1 MKGCFIMKKILI
13 IEDDRN
19 LLNELREFLE
29 NRGYEVSSVD
39 NFLRASDFA
48 LKKRPDLVILDINL
62 PGISGFDICRAIKE
76 KSNIPVLMLTSRIG
90 IEDEIKGLE
99 IGADEYLAKPVDT
112 RMLILRME
120 KLLNLFNHFQDIISV
135 GDLSLELSTSKL
147 SYKDTYLILPQTEAD
162 IIKKLMEAFP
172 EIVSKDD
179 LLKAVWS
186 TIYIDE
192 NILQVNITRL
202 RKKLKNLG
210 PYNIFNKRGYG
221 YGLGE
226 ADE

>member
-1 MKGCFIMKKILI
+1 MKKILI

-29 NRGYEVSSVD
+29 RNGYQVESVD
-39 NFLRASDFA
+39 NFLIASQIA
-48 LKKRPDLVILDINL
+48 LEMRPDLVILDINL
-62 PGISGFDICRAIKE
+62 PGISGFDICKEIKE
-76 KSNIPVLMLTSRIG
+76 KSNTPVLMLTSRVG

-112 RMLILRME
+112 RRLILRME
-120 KLLNLFNHFQDIISV
+120 KLLDLFDHFQDIISV
-135 GDLSLELSTSKL
+135 GDLSLELSTCKL
-147 SYKDTYLILPQTEAD
+147 SYKEAYLILPQTEAN
-162 IIKKLMEAFP
+162 IIKKLMESYP
-172 EIVSKDD
+172 QIVTKDE
-179 LLKAVWS
+179 LLMAVWS

-210 PYNIFNKRGYG
+210 PYNIYNKRGQG

-226 ADE
+226 IDD

>member
-1 MKGCFIMKKILI
+1 MKKILI

-19 LLNELREFLE
+19 LLNELRDFLE
-29 NRGYEVSSVD
+29 NKGYEVASVD
-39 NFLRASDFA
+39 NFLKASESA
-48 LKKRPDLVILDINL
+48 LEMRPDLVILDINL
-62 PGISGFDICRAIKE
+62 PGISGFDICREIKE
-76 KSNIPVLMLTSRIG
+76 KSNIPVLMLTSRVG

-112 RMLILRME
+112 RRLILRME
-120 KLLNLFNHFQDIISV
+120 KLLDLFDHFQDIISI
-135 GDLSLELSTSKL
+135 GDLSLELSTCKL
-147 SYKDTYLILPQTEAD
+147 TYKEAYLILPQTEAD
-162 IIKKLMEAFP
+162 IIKKLMESYP
-172 EIVSKDD
+172 EIVTKDD

-210 PYNIFNKRGYG
+210 PYNIYNKRGQG

-226 ADE
+226 IDE

>member
-1 MKGCFIMKKILI
+1 MKKILI

-29 NRGYEVSSVD
+29 NNGYEVASVD
-39 NFLRASDFA
+39 NFLKASETA
-48 LKKRPDLVILDINL
+48 LEMRPDLVILDINL
-62 PGISGFDICRAIKE
+62 PGISGFDICREIKE
-76 KSNIPVLMLTSRIG
+76 KSNIPVLMLTSRVG

-112 RMLILRME
+112 RRLILRME
-120 KLLNLFNHFQDIISV
+120 KLLDLFDHFQDIISV
-135 GDLSLELSTSKL
+135 GDLSLELSTCKL
-147 SYKDTYLILPQTEAD
+147 TYKEAYLILPQTEAD
-162 IIKKLMEAFP
+162 IIKKLMESFP
-172 EIVSKDD
+172 EIVTKDD

-210 PYNIFNKRGYG
+210 PYNIYNKRGQG

-226 ADE
+226 IDE

>member
-1 MKGCFIMKKILI
+1 MKGYLIMKKILI

-19 LLNELREFLE
+19 LLNELRDFLE
-29 NRGYEVSSVD
+29 NKGYEVASVD
-39 NFLRASDFA
+39 NFLKASEIA
-48 LKKRPDLVILDINL
+48 LEMRPDLVILDINL
-62 PGISGFDICRAIKE
+62 PGISGFDICREIKE
-76 KSNIPVLMLTSRIG
+76 KSNIPVLMLTSRVG

-112 RMLILRME
+112 RRLILRME
-120 KLLNLFNHFQDIISV
+120 KLLDLFDHFQDIISV
-135 GDLSLELSTSKL
+135 GDLSLELSTCKL
-147 SYKDTYLILPQTEAD
+147 TYKEAYLILPQTEAD
-162 IIKKLMEAFP
+162 IIKKLMESFP

-210 PYNIFNKRGYG
+210 PYYIYNKRGQG

-226 ADE
+226 IDE

>member
-1 MKGCFIMKKILI
+1 MKKILI

-19 LLNELREFLE
+19 LLNELRDFLE
-29 NRGYEVSSVD
+29 NKGYEVASVD
-39 NFLRASDFA
+39 NFLKASEIA
-48 LKKRPDLVILDINL
+48 LEMRPDLVILDINL
-62 PGISGFDICRAIKE
+62 PGISGFDICREIKE
-76 KSNIPVLMLTSRIG
+76 KSNIPVLMLTSRVG

-112 RMLILRME
+112 RRLILRME
-120 KLLNLFNHFQDIISV
+120 KLLDLFDHFQDIISV
-135 GDLSLELSTSKL
+135 GDLSLELSTCKL
-147 SYKDTYLILPQTEAD
+147 TYKEAYLILPQTEAD
-162 IIKKLMEAFP
+162 IIKKLMESFP

-210 PYNIFNKRGYG
+210 PYYIYNKRGQG

-226 ADE
+226 IDE

>member
-1 MKGCFIMKKILI
+1 MKKILI

-19 LLNELREFLE
+19 LLKELMEFLE
-29 NRGYEVSSVD
+29 NKGYEAISVE
-39 NFLRASDFA
+39 NFLKASTKV
-48 LKKRPDLVILDINL
+48 LEIKPDLVILDINL
-62 PGISGFDICRAIKE
+62 PGISGFDICREIKE
-76 KSNIPVLMLTSRIG
+76 KSNIPVLMLTSRVG

-120 KLLNLFNHFQDIISV
+120 KLLDLFGHFQDIISV
-135 GDLSLELSTSKL
+135 NDLNLEISTSKL
-147 SYKDTYLILPQTEAD
+147 SYKDSYLILPQTEAD
-162 IIKKLMEAFP
+162 IIKKLMESYP
-172 EIVSKDD
+172 EIVSKDE

-202 RKKLKNLG
+202 RKKLSKLG
-210 PYNIFNKRGYG
+210 PYNIYNKRGKG

-226 ADE
+226 IDD

>member
-1 MKGCFIMKKILI
+1 MKKILI

-29 NRGYEVSSVD
+29 NKGYEVASVD
-39 NFLRASDFA
+39 NFLKANDFA
-48 LKKRPDLVILDINL
+48 LEMRPDLVILDINL
-62 PGISGFDICRAIKE
+62 PGISGFDICREIKA
-76 KSNIPVLMLTSRIG
+76 KSNIPVLMLTSRVG
-90 IEDEIKGLE
+90 IEDEIRGLE

-112 RMLILRME
+112 RRLILRME
-120 KLLNLFNHFQDIISV
+120 KLLDLFDHFQDIISV
-135 GDLSLELSTSKL
+135 GNLSLELSTCKL
-147 SYKDTYLILPQTEAD
+147 SYKEAYLILPQTEAD
-162 IIKKLMEAFP
+162 IIKKLMESYP
-172 EIVSKDD
+172 EIVTKDD

-210 PYNIFNKRGYG
+210 PYNIYNKRGQG

-226 ADE
+226 IDE

>member
-1 MKGCFIMKKILI
+1 MKGYFIMKKILI

-39 NFLRASDFA
+39 NFLRASEIA
-48 LKKRPDLVILDINL
+48 LEKRPDLVILDINL

-162 IIKKLMEAFP
+162 IIKKLMEAYP

-179 LLKAVWS
+179 LLEAVWS

>member
-1 MKGCFIMKKILI
+1 MKKILI

-19 LLNELREFLE
+19 LLNELRDFLE
-29 NRGYEVSSVD
+29 NKGYEVASVD
-39 NFLRASDFA
+39 NFLKANDIA
-48 LKKRPDLVILDINL
+48 LEMRPDLVILDINL
-62 PGISGFDICRAIKE
+62 PGISGFDICREIKE
-76 KSNIPVLMLTSRIG
+76 KSNIPVLMLTSRVG
-90 IEDEIKGLE
+90 IEDEIRGLE

-112 RMLILRME
+112 RRLILRME
-120 KLLNLFNHFQDIISV
+120 KLLDLFDHFQDIISV
-135 GDLSLELSTSKL
+135 GDLSLELSTCKL
-147 SYKDTYLILPQTEAD
+147 TYKEAYLILPQTEAD
-162 IIKKLMEAFP
+162 IIKKLMESFP
-172 EIVSKDD
+172 EIVTKDD

-210 PYNIFNKRGYG
+210 PYNIYNKRGQG

-226 ADE
+226 IDE

>member
-1 MKGCFIMKKILI
+1 MKKILI

-29 NRGYEVSSVD
+29 NNGYEVASVD
-39 NFLRASDFA
+39 NFLIANEIA
-48 LKKRPDLVILDINL
+48 LEMRPDIVILDINL
-62 PGISGFDICRAIKE
+62 PGISGFDICKEIKE
-76 KSNIPVLMLTSRIG
+76 KSNIPILMLTSRVG
-90 IEDEIKGLE
+90 IEDEIRGLE

-112 RMLILRME
+112 RRLILRME
-120 KLLNLFNHFQDIISV
+120 KLLDLFDHFQDIISV
-135 GDLSLELSTSKL
+135 GDLSLELSTCKL
-147 SYKDTYLILPQTEAD
+147 SYKEAYLILPQTEAD
-162 IIKKLMEAFP
+162 IIKKLMESYP
-172 EIVSKDD
+172 EIVTKDD

-210 PYNIFNKRGYG
+210 PYNIYNKRGQG

-226 ADE
+226 IDE

>member
-1 MKGCFIMKKILI
+1 MKKILI

-29 NRGYEVSSVD
+29 NKGYEVASVD
-39 NFLRASDFA
+39 NFLKANDLA
-48 LKKRPDLVILDINL
+48 IEMRPDLVILDINL
-62 PGISGFDICRAIKE
+62 PGISGFDICREIKA
-76 KSNIPVLMLTSRIG
+76 KSNIPVLMLTSRVG
-90 IEDEIKGLE
+90 IEDEIRGLE

-112 RMLILRME
+112 RRLILRME
-120 KLLNLFNHFQDIISV
+120 KLLDLFDHFQDIISV
-135 GDLSLELSTSKL
+135 GDLSLELSTCKL
-147 SYKDTYLILPQTEAD
+147 SYKEAYLILPQTEAD
-162 IIKKLMEAFP
+162 IIKKLMESYP
-172 EIVSKDD
+172 EIVTKDD

-210 PYNIFNKRGYG
+210 PYNIYNKRGQG

-226 ADE
+226 IDE

>member
-1 MKGCFIMKKILI
+1 MKKILI

-19 LLNELREFLE
+19 LLNELRDFLE
-29 NRGYEVSSVD
+29 NKGYEVASVD
-39 NFLRASDFA
+39 NFLKASESA
-48 LKKRPDLVILDINL
+48 LEMRPDLVILDINL
-62 PGISGFDICRAIKE
+62 PGISGFDICREIKE
-76 KSNIPVLMLTSRIG
+76 KSNIPVLMLTSRVG

-112 RMLILRME
+112 RRLILRME
-120 KLLNLFNHFQDIISV
+120 KLLDLFDHFQDIISV
-135 GDLSLELSTSKL
+135 GDLSLELSTCKL
-147 SYKDTYLILPQTEAD
+147 TYKEAYLILPQTEAD
-162 IIKKLMEAFP
+162 IIKKLMESYP
-172 EIVSKDD
+172 EIVTKDD

-210 PYNIFNKRGYG
+210 PYNIYNKRGQG

-226 ADE
+226 MDE

>member
-1 MKGCFIMKKILI
+1 MKKILI

-19 LLNELREFLE
+19 LLNELRDFLE
-29 NRGYEVSSVD
+29 NKGYEVASVD
-39 NFLRASDFA
+39 NFLKANDFA
-48 LKKRPDLVILDINL
+48 LKMRPDLVILDINL
-62 PGISGFDICRAIKE
+62 PGISGFDICREIKE
-76 KSNIPVLMLTSRIG
+76 KSNIPVLMLTSRVG

-112 RMLILRME
+112 RRLILRME
-120 KLLNLFNHFQDIISV
+120 KLLDLFDHFQDIISV
-135 GDLSLELSTSKL
+135 GDLSLELSTCKL
-147 SYKDTYLILPQTEAD
+147 SYKEAYLILPQTEAD
-162 IIKKLMEAFP
+162 IIKKLMESFP
-172 EIVSKDD
+172 DIVAKDD
-179 LLKAVWS
+179 LLMAVWS

-210 PYNIFNKRGYG
+210 PYNIYNKRGQG

-226 ADE
+226 IDE

>member
-1 MKGCFIMKKILI
+1 MKGYFIMKKILI

-19 LLNELREFLE
+19 LLNELIEFLE
-29 NRGYEVSSVD
+29 NRGYEVESVD
-39 NFLRASDFA
+39 NFLRASE
-48 LKKRPDLVILDINL
+48 LVLEKRPDLVILDINL

-135 GDLSLELSTSKL
+135 GELSLELSTSKL

-162 IIKKLMEAFP
+162 IIKKLMEAYP

-179 LLKAVWS
+179 LLEAVWS

-210 PYNIFNKRGYG
+210 PYNIFNKRGQG

-226 ADE
+226 ANE

>member
-1 MKGCFIMKKILI
+1 MKKII
-13 IEDDRN
+13 IVEDDRN
-19 LLNELREFLE
+19 LLNELKEFLE
-29 NRGYEVSSVD
+29 KRNYDVAGVN
-39 NFLRASDFA
+39 NFLLADQII
-48 LKKRPDLVILDINL
+48 LDNKPDLVILDINL
-62 PGISGFDICRAIKE
+62 PGISGFDICRAVKE
-76 KSNIPVLMLTSRIG
+76 KSNIPVLMLTSRVG
-90 IEDEIKGLE
+90 IEDEIKGLS

-112 RMLILRME
+112 RRLILRME
-120 KLLNLFNHFQDIISV
+120 KLLDLFDHFQDQISV
-135 GDLSLELSTSKL
+135 GDLYLDLSTSKL
-147 SYKDTYLILPQTEAD
+147 SYRDSYLILPQTEAD
-162 IIKKLMEAFP
+162 IIKKLMEAYP

-179 LLKAVWS
+179 LLQAVWS

-210 PYNIFNKRGYG
+210 PYNIYNKRGKG

>member
-1 MKGCFIMKKILI
+1 MKKILI

-19 LLNELREFLE
+19 LQRELMEFLG
-29 NRGYEVSSVD
+29 NKGYEVLSVE
-39 NFLRASDFA
+39 NFLKASKMA
-48 LKKRPDLVILDINL
+48 LEVRPDLVILDINL
-62 PGISGFDICRAIKE
+62 PGISGFDICRDIKD
-76 KSNIPVLMLTSRIG
+76 KSNIPVLMLTSRVG

-112 RMLILRME
+112 RRLILRME
-120 KLLNLFNHFQDIISV
+120 KLLDLFDHFQDIISV
-135 GDLSLELSTSKL
+135 GDLKLEISTSKL
-147 SYKDTYLILPQTEAD
+147 SYRDAYLILPQTEAD
-162 IIKKLMEAFP
+162 IIKKLMESYP

-179 LLKAVWS
+179 LLEAVWS

-202 RKKLKNLG
+202 RKKLTKLG
-210 PYNIFNKRGYG
+210 PYNIYNKRGQG

-226 ADE
+226 INE

>member
-1 MKGCFIMKKILI
+1 MKGYLIMKKILI

-19 LLNELREFLE
+19 LLNELRDFLE
-29 NRGYEVSSVD
+29 NKGYEVASVD
-39 NFLRASDFA
+39 NFLKSSEIA
-48 LKKRPDLVILDINL
+48 LEMRPDLVILDINL
-62 PGISGFDICRAIKE
+62 PGISGFDICREIKE
-76 KSNIPVLMLTSRIG
+76 KSNIPVLMLTSRVG

-112 RMLILRME
+112 RRLILRME
-120 KLLNLFNHFQDIISV
+120 KLLDLFDHFQDIISV
-135 GDLSLELSTSKL
+135 GDLSLELSTCKL
-147 SYKDTYLILPQTEAD
+147 TYKEAYLILPQTEAD
-162 IIKKLMEAFP
+162 IIKKLMESFP
-172 EIVSKDD
+172 EIVTKDD

-210 PYNIFNKRGYG
+210 PYNIYNKRGQG

-226 ADE
+226 IDE

>member
-1 MKGCFIMKKILI
+1 MKKILI

-39 NFLRASDFA
+39 NFLRASEFA

-62 PGISGFDICRAIKE
+62 PGISGFDICRDIKE

-162 IIKKLMEAFP
+162 IIKKLMEAYP
-172 EIVSKDD
+172 EIVTKDD
-179 LLKAVWS
+179 LLEAVWS

-210 PYNIFNKRGYG
+210 PYNIYNKRGQG

-226 ADE
+226 SDE

>member
-1 MKGCFIMKKILI
+1 MKKILI

-29 NRGYEVSSVD
+29 NKGYEVETVN
-39 NFLRASDFA
+39 NFLKASELA
-48 LKKRPDLVILDINL
+48 LEMRPDLVILDINL
-62 PGISGFDICRAIKE
+62 PGISGFDICREIKE
-76 KSNIPVLMLTSRIG
+76 KSNIPVLMLTSRVG

-112 RMLILRME
+112 RRLILRME
-120 KLLNLFNHFQDIISV
+120 KLLDLFDHFQDIISV

-147 SYKDTYLILPQTEAD
+147 SYNETYLILPQTEAD
-162 IIKKLMEAFP
+162 IVKKLMESYP
-172 EIVSKDD
+172 EIVTKDD
-179 LLKAVWS
+179 LLMAVWS

-202 RKKLKNLG
+202 RKKLKNLS
-210 PYNIFNKRGYG
+210 PYNIYNKRGKG

-226 ADE
+226 IDD

>member
-1 MKGCFIMKKILI
+1 MKKILI

-179 LLKAVWS
+179 LLEAVWS

>member
-1 MKGCFIMKKILI
+1 MKGYFIMKKILI

-19 LLNELREFLE
+19 LLNELKEFLG
-29 NRGYEVSSVD
+29 NREYEVSSVD

-120 KLLNLFNHFQDIISV
+120 KLLNLFNYFQDIISV
-135 GDLSLELSTSKL
+135 GELSLELSTSKL

-162 IIKKLMEAFP
+162 IIKKLMEAYP

-179 LLKAVWS
+179 LLEAVWS

-210 PYNIFNKRGYG
+210 HYNIFNKRGYG
-221 YGLGE
+221 YGIGE

>member
-1 MKGCFIMKKILI
+1 MKKILI

-29 NRGYEVSSVD
+29 RNGYQVESVD
-39 NFLRASDFA
+39 NFLIASQIA
-48 LKKRPDLVILDINL
+48 LEMRPDLVILDINL
-62 PGISGFDICRAIKE
+62 PGISGFDICRKIKE
-76 KSNIPVLMLTSRIG
+76 KSNIPVLMLTSRVG
-90 IEDEIKGLE
+90 IEDEIRGLE

-112 RMLILRME
+112 RRLILRME
-120 KLLNLFNHFQDIISV
+120 KLLDLFDHFQDIISV
-135 GDLSLELSTSKL
+135 GYLSLELSTCKL
-147 SYKDTYLILPQTEAD
+147 SYKEAYLILPQTEAD
-162 IIKKLMEAFP
+162 IIKKLMESYP
-172 EIVSKDD
+172 QIVTKDE
-179 LLKAVWS
+179 LLMAVWS

-210 PYNIFNKRGYG
+210 PYNIYNKRGQG

-226 ADE
+226 IDD

>member
-1 MKGCFIMKKILI
+1 MKGYFIMKKILI

-19 LLNELREFLE
+19 LLNELIEFLE
-29 NRGYEVSSVD
+29 NRGYEVESVD
-39 NFLRASDFA
+39 NFLRASE
-48 LKKRPDLVILDINL
+48 LVLEKRPDLVILDINL

-135 GDLSLELSTSKL
+135 GELSLELSTSKL

-162 IIKKLMEAFP
+162 IIKKLMEAYP

-179 LLKAVWS
+179 LLEAVWS

-210 PYNIFNKRGYG
+210 PYNIFNKRGQG

>member
-1 MKGCFIMKKILI
+1 MKGYLIMKKILI

-29 NRGYEVSSVD
+29 NMGYEVASVD
-39 NFLRASDFA
+39 NFLKANDLA
-48 LKKRPDLVILDINL
+48 LKMRPDLVILDINL
-62 PGISGFDICRAIKE
+62 PGISGFDICREIKE
-76 KSNIPVLMLTSRIG
+76 KSNIPVLMLTSRVG

-112 RMLILRME
+112 RRLILRME
-120 KLLNLFNHFQDIISV
+120 KLLDLFDHFQDIISV
-135 GDLSLELSTSKL
+135 GDLSLELSTCKL
-147 SYKDTYLILPQTEAD
+147 TYKEAYLILPQTEAD
-162 IIKKLMEAFP
+162 IIKKLMESYP
-172 EIVSKDD
+172 EIVTKDD

-210 PYNIFNKRGYG
+210 PYNIYNKRGQG

-226 ADE
+226 IDE

>member
-1 MKGCFIMKKILI
+1 MKGYLIMKKILI

-29 NRGYEVSSVD
+29 NMGYEVASVD
-39 NFLRASDFA
+39 NFLKANDLA
-48 LKKRPDLVILDINL
+48 LKMRPDLVILDINL
-62 PGISGFDICRAIKE
+62 PGISGFDICREIKE
-76 KSNIPVLMLTSRIG
+76 KSNIPVLMLTSRVG

-112 RMLILRME
+112 RRLILRME
-120 KLLNLFNHFQDIISV
+120 KLLDLFDHFQDIISV
-135 GDLSLELSTSKL
+135 GDLSLELSTCKL
-147 SYKDTYLILPQTEAD
+147 TYKEAYLILPQTEAD
-162 IIKKLMEAFP
+162 IIKKLMESYP
-172 EIVSKDD
+172 EIVTKDD

-192 NILQVNITRL
+192 NILQVNITML

-210 PYNIFNKRGYG
+210 PYNIYNKRGQG

-226 ADE
+226 IDE

>member
-1 MKGCFIMKKILI
+1 MKKILI

-19 LLNELREFLE
+19 LLNELRDFLE
-29 NRGYEVSSVD
+29 NKGYEVASVD
-39 NFLRASDFA
+39 NFLKASESA
-48 LKKRPDLVILDINL
+48 LEMRPDLVILDINL
-62 PGISGFDICRAIKE
+62 PGISGFDICREIKE
-76 KSNIPVLMLTSRIG
+76 KSNIPVLMLTSRVG

-112 RMLILRME
+112 RRLILRME
-120 KLLNLFNHFQDIISV
+120 KLLDLFNHFQDIISV
-135 GDLSLELSTSKL
+135 GDLSLELSTCKL
-147 SYKDTYLILPQTEAD
+147 TYKEAYLILPQTEAD
-162 IIKKLMEAFP
+162 IIKKLMESFP
-172 EIVSKDD
+172 EIVTKDD

-202 RKKLKNLG
+202 RLKLKNLG
-210 PYNIFNKRGYG
+210 PYNIYNKRGQG

-226 ADE
+226 IDE

>member
-1 MKGCFIMKKILI
+1 MKKILI

-29 NRGYEVSSVD
+29 NKGYEVASVD
-39 NFLRASDFA
+39 NFLKANDIA
-48 LKKRPDLVILDINL
+48 IEMRPDLVILDINL
-62 PGISGFDICRAIKE
+62 PGISGFDICREIKA
-76 KSNIPVLMLTSRIG
+76 KSNIPVLMLTSRVG
-90 IEDEIKGLE
+90 IEDEIRGLE

-112 RMLILRME
+112 RRLILRME
-120 KLLNLFNHFQDIISV
+120 KLLDLFDHFQDIISV
-135 GDLSLELSTSKL
+135 GDLSLELSTCKL
-147 SYKDTYLILPQTEAD
+147 SYKEAYLILPQTEAD
-162 IIKKLMEAFP
+162 IIKKLMESYP
-172 EIVSKDD
+172 EIVTKDD

-210 PYNIFNKRGYG
+210 PYNIYNKRGQG

-226 ADE
+226 IDE

>member
-1 MKGCFIMKKILI
+1 MKKILI

-19 LLNELREFLE
+19 LLNELIEFLE
-29 NRGYEVSSVD
+29 NRGYEVESVD
-39 NFLRASDFA
+39 NFLRASE
-48 LKKRPDLVILDINL
+48 LVLEKRPDLVILDINL

-135 GDLSLELSTSKL
+135 GELSLELSTSKL

-162 IIKKLMEAFP
+162 IINKLMESYP

-179 LLKAVWS
+179 LLEAVWS

-210 PYNIFNKRGYG
+210 PYNIYNKRGQG

>member
-1 MKGCFIMKKILI
+1 MKKILI

-29 NRGYEVSSVD
+29 NNGYEVASVD
-39 NFLRASDFA
+39 NFLKANDIA
-48 LKKRPDLVILDINL
+48 LEMRPDLVILDINL
-62 PGISGFDICRAIKE
+62 PGISGFDICREIKE
-76 KSNIPVLMLTSRIG
+76 KSNIPVLMLTSRVG

-112 RMLILRME
+112 RRLILRME
-120 KLLNLFNHFQDIISV
+120 KLLDLFDHFQDIISV
-135 GDLSLELSTSKL
+135 GDLSLELSTCKL
-147 SYKDTYLILPQTEAD
+147 TYKEAYLILPQTEAD
-162 IIKKLMEAFP
+162 IIKKLMESFP
-172 EIVSKDD
+172 EIVTKDD

-210 PYNIFNKRGYG
+210 PYNIYNKRGQG

-226 ADE
+226 IDE

>member
-1 MKGCFIMKKILI
+1 MKKILI

-19 LLNELREFLE
+19 LLKELREFLE
-29 NRGYEVSSVD
+29 RNGYQVESVD
-39 NFLRASDFA
+39 NFLIASQIA
-48 LKKRPDLVILDINL
+48 LEMRPDLVILDINL
-62 PGISGFDICRAIKE
+62 PGISGFDICKEIKE
-76 KSNIPVLMLTSRIG
+76 KSNTPVLMLTSRVG

-112 RMLILRME
+112 RRLILRME
-120 KLLNLFNHFQDIISV
+120 KLLDLFDHFQDIISV
-135 GDLSLELSTSKL
+135 GDLSLELSTCKL
-147 SYKDTYLILPQTEAD
+147 SYKEAYLILPQTEAY
-162 IIKKLMEAFP
+162 IIKKLMESSP
-172 EIVSKDD
+172 EIVTKDD

-210 PYNIFNKRGYG
+210 PYNIYNKRGQG

-226 ADE
+226 IDE

>member
-1 MKGCFIMKKILI
+1 MKKILI

-29 NRGYEVSSVD
+29 RNGYQVESVD
-39 NFLRASDFA
+39 NFLIASQIV
-48 LKKRPDLVILDINL
+48 LEMRPDLVILDINL
-62 PGISGFDICRAIKE
+62 PGISGFDICKEIKE
-76 KSNIPVLMLTSRIG
+76 KSNIPVLMLTSRVG

-112 RMLILRME
+112 RRLILRME
-120 KLLNLFNHFQDIISV
+120 KLLDLFDHFQDIISV
-135 GDLSLELSTSKL
+135 GDLSLELSTCKL
-147 SYKDTYLILPQTEAD
+147 SYKEAYLILPQTEAD
-162 IIKKLMEAFP
+162 IIKKLMESYP
-172 EIVSKDD
+172 QIVTKDE
-179 LLKAVWS
+179 LLMAVWS

-210 PYNIFNKRGYG
+210 PYNIYNKRGQG

-226 ADE
+226 IDD

>member
-1 MKGCFIMKKILI
+1 MKKILI

-29 NRGYEVSSVD
+29 KKGYEVASVD
-39 NFLRASDFA
+39 NFLKANDLA
-48 LKKRPDLVILDINL
+48 LEMRPDLVILDINL
-62 PGISGFDICRAIKE
+62 PGISGFDICREIKA
-76 KSNIPVLMLTSRIG
+76 KSNIPVLMLTSRVG
-90 IEDEIKGLE
+90 IEDEIRGLE

-112 RMLILRME
+112 RRLILRME
-120 KLLNLFNHFQDIISV
+120 KLLDLFDHFQDIISV
-135 GDLSLELSTSKL
+135 GDLSLELSTCKL
-147 SYKDTYLILPQTEAD
+147 SYKEAYLILPQTEAD
-162 IIKKLMEAFP
+162 IIKKLMESYP
-172 EIVSKDD
+172 EIVTKDD

-210 PYNIFNKRGYG
+210 PYNIYNKRGQG

-226 ADE
+226 LDE

>member
-1 MKGCFIMKKILI
+1 MKKILI

-29 NRGYEVSSVD
+29 NMGYEVASVD
-39 NFLRASDFA
+39 NFLNANDFA
-48 LKKRPDLVILDINL
+48 LKMRPDLVILDINL
-62 PGISGFDICRAIKE
+62 PGISGFDICREIKE
-76 KSNIPVLMLTSRIG
+76 KSNIPVLMLTSRVG

-112 RMLILRME
+112 RRLILRME
-120 KLLNLFNHFQDIISV
+120 KLLDLFDHFQDIISV
-135 GDLSLELSTSKL
+135 GDLSLELSTCKL
-147 SYKDTYLILPQTEAD
+147 SYKEAYLILPQTEAD
-162 IIKKLMEAFP
+162 IIKKLMESFP
-172 EIVSKDD
+172 EIVTKDD

-210 PYNIFNKRGYG
+210 PYNIYNKRGQG

-226 ADE
+226 IDE